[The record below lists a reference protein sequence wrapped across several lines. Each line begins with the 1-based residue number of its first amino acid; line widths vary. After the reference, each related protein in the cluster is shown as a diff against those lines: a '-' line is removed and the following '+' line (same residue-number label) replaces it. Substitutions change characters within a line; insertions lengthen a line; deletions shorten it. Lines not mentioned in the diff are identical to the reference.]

1 MKVLLKFTCTLCLFI
16 SCSGN
21 RAIKYLND
29 LEQANIKGHVTK
41 LITETYEIDSI
52 GQIIKLES
60 QTIEN
65 FDELG
70 YTITDT
76 TRNFTEKNET
86 VNFLKYNINGSLSS
100 LATFENGKKQSE
112 MLLKYDNDKCISM
125 NIYDANGKL
134 ESYYNNICQTKY
146 GLLSSLNSYDA
157 NGKFLMSYVNE
168 YDSIYQ
174 IKATAKDSSGMLKS
188 EVKIHL
194 TDKKYEENFIEV
206 SYFKDSTDRKNLSY
220 QYEKWDTA
228 GNWIKKIILDGKGNT
243 IKTVKRIFNYRLL

>member
-1 MKVLLKFTCTLCLFI
+1 M
-16 SCSGN
+16 
-21 RAIKYLND
+21 
-29 LEQANIKGHVTK
+29 EQANIKGHVTK

-125 NIYDANGKL
+125 NIYDANGK
-134 ESYYNNICQTKY
+134 
-146 GLLSSLNSYDA
+146 
-157 NGKFLMSYVNE
+157 FLMSYVNE

-174 IKATAKDSSGMLKS
+174 IGATAKDSSGILKS